1 MSTTDRP
8 VSTPS
13 PVSNAAPQ
21 TRAETLAERLERRI
35 LDDRL
40 EPGDF
45 LDTLDGLRSAS
56 GFARSTVSEAVRLL
70 RERGLLEIRP
80 GRGGGLYVAHA
91 NPVIRLRHT
100 LLTVR
105 DAPVSVVDAIAVR
118 EALEG
123 LIASDAARYRTDADI
138 TDMHH
143 LLSTM
148 QRASADRA
156 AFMRANWAL
165 HERIAEVTPNTMAGA
180 VYKGTL
186 GFISDA
192 STAFGSDDPEWSEYY
207 RTRCSVHEELV
218 RAIVAGDVDA
228 VAAAIRRHNT

>member
-1 MSTTDRP
+1 METKRP
-8 VSTPS
+8 LPYRAGS
-13 PVSNAAPQ
+13 PPQ
-21 TRAETLAERLERRI
+21 TRAEALAARIEERVLAEKLG
-35 LDDRL
+35 
-40 EPGDF
+40 PGDY
-45 LDTLDGLRSAS
+45 LDTLDGLRAAS

-105 DAPVSVVDAIAVR
+105 DAPMRVVDAISVR

-123 LIASDAARYRTDADI
+123 LIAGDAARYRTDEDVS
-138 TDMHH
+138 DMYQF
-143 LLSTM
+143 LARM
-148 QRASADRA
+148 QQASNDPA

-165 HERIAEVTPNTMAGA
+165 HERIADITPNALAGA

-192 STAFGSDDPEWSEYY
+192 STSFSSDDPAWAQYY
-207 RTRCSVHEELV
+207 RLRCSVHEELV
-218 RAIVAGDVDA
+218 RVIVAGDVDA
-228 VAAAIRRHNT
+228 VPATVARHNH